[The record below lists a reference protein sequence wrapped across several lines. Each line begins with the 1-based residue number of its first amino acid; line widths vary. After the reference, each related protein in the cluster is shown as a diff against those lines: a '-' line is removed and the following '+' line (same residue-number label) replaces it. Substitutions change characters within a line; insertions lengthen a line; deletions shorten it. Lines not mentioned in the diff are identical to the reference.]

1 MLSTGHR
8 CIIMWLHTL
17 FILLVLVIYLDKD
30 KDSKDP
36 ILLFGYLAL
45 SDVITV
51 LGILANLVHK
61 SLQRMSELAEARIHW
76 INAVCVY
83 KENFVYLLIVVLK
96 MLFELFLYW
105 KLHYSDDGPSFIT
118 IMAPLWA
125 ALLIIL
131 YDLTRRLYRIQTANQ
146 IKTTLNRS
154 GETSTTMPLANSSL
168 GNENPSIFL

>member
-96 MLFELFLYW
+96 WRNVHYNATCQFLTG
-105 KLHYSDDGPSFIT
+105 KRKSIDIS
-118 IMAPLWA
+118 
-125 ALLIIL
+125 LIL
-131 YDLTRRLYRIQTANQ
+131 KPTGQFT
-146 IKTTLNRS
+146 
-154 GETSTTMPLANSSL
+154 
-168 GNENPSIFL
+168 